1 MIKDTSAPYGYCPR
15 CGGLGRSRE
24 RRPNG
29 NDRCENGH
37 EYPSK
42 DAVKN
47 TLRPKDSEGP
57 VESERDGIV
66 AWMRKTADRY
76 AGAEDLVGAGYA
88 ATWRIIA
95 DLIEKKA
102 DKEDPTEL

>member
-1 MIKDTSAPYGYCPR
+1 MSKDVSPPYGYCPR
-15 CGGLGRSRE
+15 CGGIGLSRE

-29 NDRCENGH
+29 DDRCENGH
-37 EYPSK
+37 KYPSK
-42 DAVKN
+42 GTVKN
-47 TLRPKDSEGP
+47 TLRNESP

-88 ATWRIIA
+88 VVWRIIA
-95 DLIEKKA
+95 DLIEQKA
-102 DKEDPTEL
+102 DVETR